1 MSIFYFKTSKI
12 IKNIHK
18 IILYAFLKYFQVHS
32 RGNYKSFKYIGD
44 PEYLKLVEEYIGIEA
59 SPESKKLDTKTL
71 LIIEKFSFRLVFKNI
86 FKLNRIRII
95 DKHYFGLVGA
105 NTLFRLLYNDLTS
118 KAEKDKIINDSLKNF
133 NDLTSLIKHQE
144 NIFVL
149 GNNED
154 FSNILEKYKPQ
165 YLFTCNSSINNETI
179 FNSDLLVLSFSD
191 PLFHFGINEQAF
203 EYRRRLNN
211 ALENKKNIYL
221 VVPIEGIPLLK
232 KIGINSDLPVIG
244 LDSTYFQIKVIKTRG
259 RRLFTRNSHNVFTQY
274 LLPVASLSE
283 KLKNIGAVTFSSK
296 KAFEEKLWSHDEKIK
311 ETSNYNFAYD
321 ESFFGDRDF
330 KKYYKFHDKQLNRLV
345 NKIKNKQIIKS

>member
-1 MSIFYFKTSKI
+1 MSIFYFKTSVI

-18 IILYAFLKYFQVHS
+18 IILYLFLKYFQVYS
-32 RGNYKSFKYIGD
+32 KGNYKSFKYVGD
-44 PEYLKLVEEYIGIEA
+44 SEYLKLVEEYIGIKA
-59 SPESKKLDTKTL
+59 SPESKKLDTETL
-71 LIIEKFSFRLVFKNI
+71 LIIEKFSFKLIFKNI
-86 FKLNRIRII
+86 LKLNRIRII

-105 NTLFRLLYNDLTS
+105 NTLFRLLYNDLTT
-118 KAEKDKIINDSLKNF
+118 KAEKQKIINDSLKNF
-133 NDLTSLIKHQE
+133 NDLTSLIKYQE

-154 FSNILEKYKPQ
+154 FSSILDKYKPQ
-165 YLFTCNSSINNETI
+165 YLFTCNSSINNESI

-191 PLFHFGINEQAF
+191 PLFHFGINNQAI

-211 ALENKKNIYL
+211 VLENKKNIYL

-232 KIGINSDLPVIG
+232 KIGINSDLPIIG
-244 LDSTYFQIKVIKTRG
+244 LDSTYFQFKVIKIRG

-296 KAFEEKLWSHDEKIK
+296 NAFEEKLWSHDEKIK

-330 KKYYKFHDKQLNRLV
+330 KKYYKFHDKQLNRLI
-345 NKIKNKQIIKS
+345 NKIKNKQIIKR